1 MKKRDNPPMKKPKTW
16 DIRASQTARAVL
28 VSSPLSI
35 NDISRVGLVGSK
47 TIERI
52 IVGFVVREKTA
63 NLAIEAARRAMRIR

>member
-1 MKKRDNPPMKKPKTW
+1 MKKRGKPPMKKPKTW

-35 NDISRVGLVGSK
+35 EDIARVGLVGSE
-47 TIERI
+47 TVARI

-63 NLAIEAARRAMRIR
+63 NLAIEAARRARGLR